1 MTGFEIKYLGY
12 VFLGISSV
20 IAFFKKN
27 NNSFLYIWLCWV
39 LLLLRLLSSCS
50 KRGLL
55 FSVSCRLHT
64 AAVPLRAQKLW
75 CPGLVAHGRWNPPR
89 PEIEPVFP
97 ALAGRFFTTGPQRKS
112 CPLFFSHHFS
122 GLSPCLPGAALFQS
136 LSSGCSPVWDTPST
150 TPHIL
155 PSPFP
160 FS

>member
-39 LLLLRLLSSCS
+39 LLLLRLLSSRS

-64 AAVPLRAQKLW
+64 AAASFVMAHRFKSTELQQLWHAGSAVAVPRL
-75 CPGLVAHGRWNPPR
+75 
-89 PEIEPVFP
+89 
-97 ALAGRFFTTGPQRKS
+97 
-112 CPLFFSHHFS
+112 
-122 GLSPCLPGAALFQS
+122 
-136 LSSGCSPVWDTPST
+136 
-150 TPHIL
+150 
-155 PSPFP
+155 
-160 FS
+160 